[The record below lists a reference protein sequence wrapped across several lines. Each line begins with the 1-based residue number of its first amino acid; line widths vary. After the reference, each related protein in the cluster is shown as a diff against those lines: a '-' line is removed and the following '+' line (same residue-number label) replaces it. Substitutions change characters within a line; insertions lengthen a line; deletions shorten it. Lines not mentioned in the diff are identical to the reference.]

1 MPKVVDASEQ
11 RREIRRAARGVFAR
25 HGVSGTGLA
34 RVADAAGMGRSSLY
48 HYYGDKA
55 SLVRDLVRDL
65 LSDEQSL
72 FEAALAREGPALARI
87 EAIAAAMPE
96 LFDQWSL
103 LGRLMLELRSSDTQL
118 FRSYFRRL
126 RRTLARVIE
135 EGQQSGEIAPSV
147 DAEIAASVWIG
158 AVDGLLLQYL
168 VDRSAFDDPD
178 ALRRQLVVLLRR
190 MLAS

>member
-103 LGRLMLELRSSDTQL
+103 LGRLMLELRSRDTRL
-118 FRSYFRRL
+118 FRTYFRRL